1 MNKSSSIVPPPRH
14 MGNQKKL
21 VHSMFDLPIIHA
33 LYEANK
39 SWHEILLKFPKTQRY
54 SLGNRCSEY
63 LLRVTELALEAT
75 AEQDV
80 SKKLNSIHLASNKL
94 DILKLLVRL
103 CKDCKCISNAQ
114 YITTESNF
122 QDIGK
127 QIGGW
132 INDLNKRSK

>member
-1 MNKSSSIVPPPRH
+1 
-14 MGNQKKL
+14 
-21 VHSMFDLPIIHA
+21 MFDLPIIHA
-33 LYEANK
+33 LYDANK
-39 SWHEILLKFPKTQRY
+39 SWHELVLKFPKAQRY
-54 SLGNRCSEY
+54 SLGNKCSEY
-63 LLRVTELALEAT
+63 LLRITELTLEAVTEQNVNLKLE
-75 AEQDV
+75 
-80 SKKLNSIHLASNKL
+80 SINIASNKL

-132 INDLNKRSK
+132 INDLNKRNK